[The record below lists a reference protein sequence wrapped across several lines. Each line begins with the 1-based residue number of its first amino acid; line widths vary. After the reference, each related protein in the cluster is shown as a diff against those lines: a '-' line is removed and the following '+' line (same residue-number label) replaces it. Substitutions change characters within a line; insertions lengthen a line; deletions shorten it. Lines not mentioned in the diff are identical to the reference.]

1 MERIEAETKHATDV
15 LREAKHYG
23 KTKGKGREA
32 KGLYLVSLTIQL
44 ANMRVPITS
53 SQGLQLCNSII
64 KDTKVQNV
72 VVEYKKKMYQS
83 V

>member
-1 MERIEAETKHATDV
+1 VVISEDVVWQRVKRNSNDGTVGPKPPLLQIEP
-15 LREAKHYG
+15 
-23 KTKGKGREA
+23 
-32 KGLYLVSLTIQL
+32 YLVSLTIQL

-72 VVEYKKKMYQS
+72 VVEYKKMYQS